1 MNADKKPDGAVLAE
15 QIERGEVNFLD
26 ILRTRGEL
34 CVMVP
39 GNSPEAARAMLDR
52 LSGEI
57 RGTEFEQP
65 MQPILDNIRF
75 DIEAAERGAFPPGFA

>member
-26 ILRTRGEL
+26 ILCTRGEL

-52 LSGEI
+52 LSAEI